1 MTRNS
6 GYRIGSRAL
15 RPLLAAVVA
24 LALLAVAAPAPGA
37 APDSGR
43 PGFAEYHG
51 VRVSYFE
58 YGPDAEHAPT
68 VVVTGGWPWD
78 SSSVETQAEKL
89 AARGL
94 HVVRYDQRGSGRSDH
109 PAGVDAYGLPE
120 LAGEFGAVI
129 DAAAPGHTV
138 NVFGEAWGP
147 FIASEYT
154 TVEPGRISAII
165 SVGAPSLD
173 LAFAALYRQTRRA
186 VTEPSLLVPVAA
198 QWAAISYFFGL
209 AIPQIPELI
218 IGTGVPT
225 AIVNTIT
232 DLTVGQMD
240 KIRNDPASVFHGPV
254 TVPDTGAGINKYRWF
269 VYHRLAH
276 PEHDYIDVP
285 RLRLY
290 QMSDDAVETDV
301 LNEGLAERTP
311 HLDKDTLPGDHGS
324 YIAGPDA
331 ETILDGVRATIDQ
344 APQR

>member
-58 YGPDAEHAPT
+58 
-68 VVVTGGWPWD
+68 
-78 SSSVETQAEKL
+78 S
-89 AARGL
+89 
-94 HVVRYDQRGSGRSDH
+94 
-109 PAGVDAYGLPE
+109 
-120 LAGEFGAVI
+120 
-129 DAAAPGHTV
+129 
-138 NVFGEAWGP
+138 
-147 FIASEYT
+147 
-154 TVEPGRISAII
+154 
-165 SVGAPSLD
+165 
-173 LAFAALYRQTRRA
+173 
-186 VTEPSLLVPVAA
+186 LVPVAA

-232 DLTVGQMD
+232 DLTLGQMD